1 MVSGNYLENDKIV
14 NTLVCKLMTTPTFL
28 QILTTTILIPLFAQN
43 TSLGK
48 DTATLRASIG
58 IFFWLDCYTP
68 LYEKGTKQMQ
78 KRPIFRRFITWLD
91 WDQARYFIK

>member
-48 DTATLRASIG
+48 DTATLHASIG
-58 IFFWLDCYTP
+58 IFFLT
-68 LYEKGTKQMQ
+68 
-78 KRPIFRRFITWLD
+78 
-91 WDQARYFIK
+91 

>member
-48 DTATLRASIG
+48 DTATLHASIG
-58 IFFWLDCYTP
+58 IFF
-68 LYEKGTKQMQ
+68 
-78 KRPIFRRFITWLD
+78 
-91 WDQARYFIK
+91 